1 MTHPDR
7 RRFLQLSAAGIG
19 TAAVSGALPGIAS
32 AADASP
38 FKPEKGAS
46 LQLLRWTGFVKAD
59 DIIWAENTKKFTA
72 ATGVPVEIQSLA
84 WPDVTPKAALA
95 AQVGSGPD
103 IIMGWNDDPFVYPDK
118 LVDMSDLVE
127 YMGKA
132 HGGWYDNARSYCF
145 DQDVKRWVAMPV
157 GCTGNAINYRKS
169 WAKEAGF
176 NEFPKDLDG
185 MLKLA
190 RGMKK
195 NGHPT
200 GFALGHAVGDSN
212 SWTHWILWAFGGKQ
226 ANPDNSIAINSSE
239 TEHALEYAKQLYETM
254 ITGVSGWLDP
264 NNNKA
269 FLAGQIGMTMNGIS
283 IWYSGKNDFPDIF
296 PDMANAIPPVGPVK
310 IHTVSNNFT
319 SAFVFKYSKYPNAA
333 KDYLRFMLD
342 QAQAGPWVTGMLGY
356 VTPALRGYRDLP
368 VWTSN
373 PNITPYR
380 DVLEGAKYDGYN
392 GRPGKAAAQALDEF
406 VLVDMF
412 ADVCVN
418 NMSTKDAMRK
428 AETRLA
434 TIYKRA

>member
-7 RRFLQLSAAGIG
+7 RRFLELSAAGIG
-19 TAAVSGALPGIAS
+19 AAAIAGGLPGVAA

-59 DIIWAENTKKFTA
+59 DVIWAENTKKFTA
-72 ATGVPVEIQSLA
+72 ATGVPVTIQSLS

-118 LVDMSDLVE
+118 LVDMTDVVE
-127 YMGKA
+127 NVGKA
-132 HGGWYDNARSYCF
+132 HGGWYDNARSYCY
-145 DQDVKRWVAMPV
+145 DADVKHWVALPV

-169 WAKEAGF
+169 WARDAGF

-239 TEHALEYAKQLYETM
+239 TSNALDYAKQLYETM
-254 ITGVSGWLDP
+254 IAGVSGWLDP
-264 NNNKA
+264 NNNQA

-283 IWYSGKNDFPDIF
+283 IWYVGRNDFPAIF
-296 PDMANAIPPVGPVK
+296 PDIANAVAPYGPSK
-310 IHTVSNNFT
+310 QHSFSNNFT
-319 SAFVFKYSKYPNAA
+319 SAFIFKYSKYPNAA

-342 QAQAGPWVTGMLGY
+342 TAQADPWVTGMLGY
-356 VTPALRGYRDLP
+356 VTPALKGYADLP
-368 VWTSN
+368 IWTSN

-380 DVLEGAKYDGYN
+380 DALAGAKYDGYN

-418 NMSTKDAMRK
+418 NMSNRDAMRK
-428 AETRLA
+428 AENRLS

>member
-1 MTHPDR
+1 MMHPDR
-7 RRFLQLSAAGIG
+7 RRFLELSAAGIG
-19 TAAVSGALPGIAS
+19 AAAIAGGVPALAS

-46 LQLLRWTGFVKAD
+46 LQLLRWTGFVKND

-72 ATGVPVEIQSLA
+72 ATGVPVTIQSLA

-132 HGGWYDNARSYCF
+132 HGGWYDNARSYCY
-145 DQDVKRWVAMPV
+145 DQDVKHWVALPV

-200 GFALGHAVGDSN
+200 GFALGHAVGDAN
-212 SWTHWILWAFGGKQ
+212 SWTHWVLWAFGGKQ

-239 TEHALEYAKQLYETM
+239 TANALEYAKQLYETM
-254 ITGVSGWLDP
+254 IAGVAGWGDS
-264 NNNKA
+264 NNNQA
-269 FLAGQIGMTMNGIS
+269 YLAGQIGMTMNGIS
-283 IWYSGKNDFPDIF
+283 IWYVAKDQSPALF
-296 PDMANAIPPVGPVK
+296 PDMANAVAPYGPSK
-310 IHTVSNNFT
+310 QHSFSNNFT

-333 KDYLRFMLD
+333 KDYMRFMLD
-342 QAQAGPWVTGMLGY
+342 TPQADPWVTGMRGY
-356 VTPALRGYRDLP
+356 VTPALKGYAELP
-368 VWTSN
+368 IWTSD

-380 DVLEGAKYDGYN
+380 DALAGAKYDGYN

-412 ADVCVN
+412 ADVCIN
-418 NMSTKDAMRK
+418 NMAVKDAMRK
-428 AETRLA
+428 AETRLQ